1 MPQQRQAGTG
11 GCIKIEWVLTIA
23 SLGMFAYGTY
33 SAAWALVDI
42 VRGARL
48 EIWAELLILLF
59 GLLLVLAVSTVAA
72 DLQVR

>member
-1 MPQQRQAGTG
+1 M
-11 GCIKIEWVLTIA
+11 VLTIA

-72 DLQVR
+72 DLQAR